1 MREDI
6 AARSTKKEIQE
17 RFQRLRERIED
28 IRDQFAA
35 QTIAAKQA
43 MRKEVTD
50 KATDKDL
57 QFLRDEKADKDYV
70 NDLLDRLERIE
81 EIVNDE
87 EGAEQEDDSFENASS
102 EDRDAINDLIGNSID
117 NEADSKK
124 KLTMVEEDNEN
135 IDFERGSSSDKNK
148 TSSGI

>member
-1 MREDI
+1 M
-6 AARSTKKEIQE
+6 
-17 RFQRLRERIED
+17 
-28 IRDQFAA
+28 
-35 QTIAAKQA
+35 
-43 MRKEVTD
+43 
-50 KATDKDL
+50 
-57 QFLRDEKADKDYV
+57 RDEKADKDYV